1 MTIRRIWITNY
12 AYFRSIIEDDATAKY
27 VVDNLYKEVEAQIS
41 PLVSSHL
48 DLSLSAAY
56 DDEGL
61 ALFDV
66 REFKWLKDN
75 SIIVNVEFT
84 CTAK

>member
-1 MTIRRIWITNY
+1 MKVYRVWITNY
-12 AYFRSIIEDDATAKY
+12 KYFRSIIEDDATAKF
-27 VVDNLYKEVEAQIS
+27 VLDNLYKEVEAQIS

-56 DDEGL
+56 DDEGFC
-61 ALFDV
+61 LFDV
-66 REFKWLKDN
+66 REFKRLKDD
-75 SIIVNVEFT
+75 SVIVNVEFT